1 MTPEHS
7 AWATKKEH
15 ATRVLLHQLELALKE
30 EKILRLDAER
40 KLMDAQRR
48 LMDLH
53 NEVVRLTSLLV
64 DLKGREKRDQ
74 RKERSAQRR
83 GAYSRLQNG

>member
-1 MTPEHS
+1 MK
-7 AWATKKEH
+7 AGLANNEH
-15 ATRVLLHQLELALKE
+15 AKTALIYMLERALEE